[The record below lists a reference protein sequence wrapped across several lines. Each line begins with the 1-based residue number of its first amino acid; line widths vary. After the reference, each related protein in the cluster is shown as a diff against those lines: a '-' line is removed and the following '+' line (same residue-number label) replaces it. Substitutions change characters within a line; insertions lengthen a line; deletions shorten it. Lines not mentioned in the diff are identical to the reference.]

1 MLEGDI
7 KFSSEFTFNRY
18 CKTMRSDI
26 NINVAY
32 TLTIRNEMSHGN
44 IFQRKHLF
52 IEEVLPSVDKDN
64 ATGQLEK
71 RFPGTGKHSQ
81 YPP

>member
-1 MLEGDI
+1 M
-7 KFSSEFTFNRY
+7 
-18 CKTMRSDI
+18 MRSEI

-32 TLTIRNEMSHGN
+32 TLTIRNEMSQGN
-44 IFQRKHLF
+44 TFQRKRLF
-52 IEEVLPSVDKDN
+52 IDEALPSVDKGN

-71 RFPGTGKHSQ
+71 HFPGMGKHSQ